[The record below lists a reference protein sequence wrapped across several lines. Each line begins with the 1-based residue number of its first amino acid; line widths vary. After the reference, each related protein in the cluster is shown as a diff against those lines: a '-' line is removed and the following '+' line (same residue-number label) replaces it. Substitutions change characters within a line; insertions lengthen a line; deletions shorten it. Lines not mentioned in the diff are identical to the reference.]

1 MAEVSRTSGQQKGD
15 QGETLVCDHLQHQGW
30 QILAQQWRCRWGEL
44 DVVAR
49 KGTTLAFIEV
59 KTRGQGNWDVSG
71 RLAINYRK
79 QQKLIRAAMAFL
91 NRFPHLAE
99 LNCRFDVA
107 LIQQRSASKQTL
119 WDYIPAA
126 FEVE

>member
-1 MAEVSRTSGQQKGD
+1 MAESSRTLRQQQGD
-15 QGETLVCDHLQHQGW
+15 RGETLVCAHLQAQGW

-49 KGTTLAFIEV
+49 KGSTLAFIEV
-59 KTRGQGNWDVSG
+59 KTRGQSSWDASG
-71 RLAINYRK
+71 RLSITCRK
-79 QQKLIRAAMAFL
+79 QQKLIRAAMTFL
-91 NRFPHLAE
+91 NRFPQLAD

-107 LIQQRSASKQTL
+107 LIQQDADSEQKL
-119 WDYIPAA
+119 LDYNPAA

>member
-1 MAEVSRTSGQQKGD
+1 M
-15 QGETLVCDHLQHQGW
+15 VCEHLQHQGW

-49 KGTTLAFIEV
+49 KGATLAFIEV
-59 KTRGQGNWDVSG
+59 KTRGQNSWDASG
-71 RLAINYRK
+71 RLAISYRK
-79 QQKLIRAAMAFL
+79 QQKLIRAAMTFL
-91 NRFPHLAE
+91 NRFPHLAD

-107 LIQQRSASKQTL
+107 LIQSSAAEQKL
-119 WDYIPAA
+119 RDYIPAA